1 VKLRW
6 IKIVICLL
14 PFLVPNKLVAESD
27 CAPITSDVADRL
39 ANFVHDKF
47 QFAPETVM
55 KLTSSEVVGETC
67 HRKLH
72 FRSEGNGPVD
82 IVFYLS
88 PDLRFLSRDLLDSTV
103 DAAAEKKAALEKLL
117 EEQRLMQTRLISG
130 KFPSSGPDTASITL
144 TVFAD
149 FQCPFCRQQVE
160 MLKEFNDRDVR
171 VVFRHLPLPMH
182 PWARAAAEMSAC
194 VYRQS
199 NDAFW
204 FLHDELFREQA
215 NLNPGALHN
224 FVQRILAKRTDVD
237 LHSYKKCVASHEA
250 AEDVDRDLAFAQE
263 HKIQA
268 TPTVFVNGVRR
279 DGVMRPV
286 EIRRLAESLSSDA
299 NREKQPKN

>member
-130 KFPSSGPDTASITL
+130 KFPSSGPDTASILWATGPTKRSACMPSTASWL
-144 TVFAD
+144 YSSLRCFA
-149 FQCPFCRQQVE
+149 E
-160 MLKEFNDRDVR
+160 
-171 VVFRHLPLPMH
+171 HLPK
-182 PWARAAAEMSAC
+182 RK
-194 VYRQS
+194 S
-199 NDAFW
+199 N
-204 FLHDELFREQA
+204 
-215 NLNPGALHN
+215 
-224 FVQRILAKRTDVD
+224 
-237 LHSYKKCVASHEA
+237 
-250 AEDVDRDLAFAQE
+250 
-263 HKIQA
+263 
-268 TPTVFVNGVRR
+268 
-279 DGVMRPV
+279 
-286 EIRRLAESLSSDA
+286 
-299 NREKQPKN
+299 